1 MLEILNIRCLMLS
14 GRCRMRVGDVV
25 RQMVAL
31 EALSGGTV
39 NMHKIKG
46 QVASDM
52 H

>member
-1 MLEILNIRCLMLS
+1 
-14 GRCRMRVGDVV
+14 MRVGDVV

-52 H
+52 P